1 MRALSII
8 RQHLSF
14 IAIFVMIAML
24 PSCASPQDQFGYAV
38 MKGNTQSAQQFVAP
52 RYARMT
58 ITESNGQ
65 KSVPIQY
72 AIVQQNREMASF
84 LLAND
89 CHKSIGGNNLTYYS
103 ARNGYPEMAKYF
115 ASQGEGS
122 FGDIERA
129 RQDRIRS
136 NKNAEAGGLIMLG
149 VLAAL
154 MMGSGGG
161 GGGGGTC
168 YNCGNQLTVQSRYG
182 SENVC
187 TSCKGAIHAASGGR

>member
-1 MRALSII
+1 MNPILII
-8 RQHLSF
+8 RRYLSS
-14 IAIFVMIAML
+14 IACFVIVAML
-24 PSCASPQDQFGYAV
+24 PSCASPQDQFGHAV
-38 MKGNTQSAQQFVAP
+38 MTGNTDAAQQFVAP

-65 KSVPIQY
+65 QSVPIQY

-103 ARNGYPEMAKYF
+103 ARNGYTDMAKYF

-122 FGDIERA
+122 YGDIERA
-129 RQDRIRS
+129 RQDRIQS

-154 MMGSGGG
+154 MMGSGSGG
-161 GGGGGTC
+161 GGSKIC
-168 YNCGNQLTVQSRYG
+168 PNCGQAHHNNDRLCVGCQG
-182 SENVC
+182 MF
-187 TSCKGAIHAASGGR
+187 HAASGGR